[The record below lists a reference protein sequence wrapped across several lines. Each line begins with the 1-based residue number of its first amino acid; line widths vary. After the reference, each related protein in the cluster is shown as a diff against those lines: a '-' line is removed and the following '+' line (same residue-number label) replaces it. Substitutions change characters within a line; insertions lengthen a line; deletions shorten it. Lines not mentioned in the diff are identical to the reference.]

1 MPKQVRVFYAYPNH
15 PPDVGETITSTIA
28 KLKAHSHLKQ
38 KNIRIRPWTD
48 NAVSGKRLIS
58 AITGQL
64 DRNQV
69 FACDLTYPNANVNF
83 ELGYAIAR
91 FKRIFSSLNPSI
103 SEAARNY
110 KRVYSS
116 LLNLGYSQYA
126 NHEDLVEALL
136 EERPWESLQQT
147 LLENRHREQVPRPEK
162 PTLMYIKPPLTSDSV
177 IAAQEEFK
185 KTIFADSIIVDD
197 PNEYSSQIIEWYAE
211 KLRAVDFVVV
221 NLLSTEHSH
230 NVQHNLKA
238 SIIAG
243 LAYGFDRPMI
253 MLAHAPYTP
262 PVDYEQLLVVHDTA
276 DACAAATSKRLD
288 DAGANLSHR
297 RARRR
302 TVVSR
307 ASRKMDLRSLFLGD
321 PVAEHE
327 ADRLYEYFVETST
340 FYQAL
345 DDPLTILVGRR
356 GSGKTAILY
365 AIYSEMSNSTR
376 NHVTILKPVGYETH
390 GLIRVLEEIQQHS
403 ERGFLIESLWKYL
416 IYSEIASTVASEIRE
431 RPVYQQVSSDE
442 QAFLDYYE
450 YNSRILTQ
458 PFSERIETAIS
469 SLEGVGAVSN
479 ATEQRLKISEHLHS
493 SLIGELRRHLG
504 SVLADYNSLALLIDG
519 LDDPWN
525 PGEHIDHLAELIAGL
540 LGVAQYIPNDFRR
553 SSSKIK
559 AVNAKIT
566 VLLRSDIFA
575 FIQHSIPEQDKLP
588 IVRVKWNDRDLLLR
602 VLEERMLHGAPRQRE
617 AKELWDELFPDK
629 VVGVTSTEF
638 LLRTVLPRPRDLIHF
653 AKVAV
658 NNAVNRGQHKISPE
672 DLLGAR
678 DQYSQYAFQSILK
691 EDDPSKGKLEAVLYE
706 FAGADAIQE
715 REHIESR
722 FAAAGV
728 VGQDVDFY
736 LDLLCDISFLGI
748 ETTTLFRYSGD
759 EEERRTLR
767 NIARVL
773 ASRQD
778 RSERFAI
785 NPAFHQVLQIE

>member
-1 MPKQVRVFYAYPNH
+1 M
-15 PPDVGETITSTIA
+15 
-28 KLKAHSHLKQ
+28 
-38 KNIRIRPWTD
+38 
-48 NAVSGKRLIS
+48 
-58 AITGQL
+58 
-64 DRNQV
+64 
-69 FACDLTYPNANVNF
+69 
-83 ELGYAIAR
+83 
-91 FKRIFSSLNPSI
+91 
-103 SEAARNY
+103 
-110 KRVYSS
+110 
-116 LLNLGYSQYA
+116 
-126 NHEDLVEALL
+126 
-136 EERPWESLQQT
+136 
-147 LLENRHREQVPRPEK
+147 
-162 PTLMYIKPPLTSDSV
+162 
-177 IAAQEEFK
+177 
-185 KTIFADSIIVDD
+185 
-197 PNEYSSQIIEWYAE
+197 
-211 KLRAVDFVVV
+211 
-221 NLLSTEHSH
+221 
-230 NVQHNLKA
+230 
-238 SIIAG
+238 
-243 LAYGFDRPMI
+243 
-253 MLAHAPYTP
+253 
-262 PVDYEQLLVVHDTA
+262 
-276 DACAAATSKRLD
+276 
-288 DAGANLSHR
+288 
-297 RARRR
+297 
-302 TVVSR
+302 
-307 ASRKMDLRSLFLGD
+307 
-321 PVAEHE
+321 
-327 ADRLYEYFVETST
+327 
-340 FYQAL
+340 
-345 DDPLTILVGRR
+345 
-356 GSGKTAILY
+356 
-365 AIYSEMSNSTR
+365 
-376 NHVTILKPVGYETH
+376 
-390 GLIRVLEEIQQHS
+390 
-403 ERGFLIESLWKYL
+403 
-416 IYSEIASTVASEIRE
+416 
-431 RPVYQQVSSDE
+431 
-442 QAFLDYYE
+442 
-450 YNSRILTQ
+450 
-458 PFSERIETAIS
+458 
-469 SLEGVGAVSN
+469 
-479 ATEQRLKISEHLHS
+479 
-493 SLIGELRRHLG
+493 
-504 SVLADYNSLALLIDG
+504 ADYNSLALLIDG

-678 DQYSQYAFQSILK
+678 DQYAFQSILK